1 MAISKVRLGA
11 IFVGWITAM
20 FLMLMLA
27 TAIVAYVITS
37 GIDLASLT
45 HNVSRFTML
54 SFGFLI
60 ILAVF
65 SIFFIGG
72 YVAGRMS
79 ALAGP
84 LNGAMVLV
92 TSIIAA
98 ILAITF
104 AVTFGN
110 KLGVNVL
117 APILSSLASQSMII
131 FVLTAFAF
139 IGSIVGGKFGE
150 GYIDRLDLALGIA
163 KPAQIQPVPKKDQK
177 MPTPKIYQESDKEK
191 AGDKPKEA
199 AEDKSKETAK
209 KPFKRDRVAS

>member
-20 FLMLMLA
+20 FLLLMLA
-27 TAIVAYVITS
+27 AAIVAYVITS
-37 GIDLASLT
+37 GIDLVSLT

-54 SFGFLI
+54 SLGFLI

-98 ILAITF
+98 ILVITF

-117 APILSSLASQSMII
+117 APILNSLSSQSITI
-131 FVLTAFAF
+131 FILTAFAL
-139 IGSIVGGKFGE
+139 IGSIIGGKFGE

-163 KPAQIQPVPKKDQK
+163 NPAQLQLVPKDDQK
-177 MPTPKIYQESDKEK
+177 IPEPKKHQEAANEK
-191 AGDKPKEA
+191 ANDDSEK
-199 AEDKSKETAK
+199 TAK
-209 KPFKRDRVAS
+209 KPFKRDRVVS